1 MDGVVSSYGAECLP
15 ECLLAWD
22 IQLCRY
28 VSSVLCYILGFF
40 CLVAEKF
47 SPLSVLTGEVRS
59 ENDRTLPNP
68 VLVMPPIEVDTQ
80 LDGPELVMLIANSGL
95 LLKLSNSMVPLVFPM
110 MNAIVFILFVVRFFG
125 IKNILNYNLFV
136 VVIAVKMVV

>member
-1 MDGVVSSYGAECLP
+1 MERSVCLSVYLHGTSSYA
-15 ECLLAWD
+15 
-22 IQLCRY
+22 
-28 VSSVLCYILGFF
+28 
-40 CLVAEKF
+40 
-47 SPLSVLTGEVRS
+47 GEVRS